1 MPKRSRLEAK
11 KLRTN
16 IVEPTIQKP
25 DHLITGPK
33 KCPKNDHLN
42 TGLSG
47 LRMFTVYTLILS
59 KKTDEKSGSLG
70 HRLKFYLSA
79 ILFYNVTN

>member
-1 MPKRSRLEAK
+1 MPKRSRLEVK

-25 DHLITGPK
+25 YHLITGPK

-42 TGLSG
+42 SGRSGIRMLTVLGL
-47 LRMFTVYTLILS
+47 VLS
-59 KKTDEKSGSLG
+59 TKIIRSENFLKKSEN
-70 HRLKFYLSA
+70 Y
-79 ILFYNVTN
+79 